1 MDLEKEIFKDGM
13 PKGYYTQNDNGKYV
27 LDTNHCWSEEVCV
40 AAIVSEVRANIEKA
54 RREVLAGLKSPLC
67 YHMEVRQMDAKFLAR
82 AAGIAVFRVKRHM
95 RPEIFAKLKSS
106 VLDRYAAALAVTP
119 EELKT
124 VPNSQSQEG

>member
-1 MDLEKEIFKDGM
+1 MELEKEIFKDGM

-40 AAIVSEVRANIEKA
+40 AAIVSEVRANIENA
-54 RREVLAGLKSPLC
+54 RKEVLAGLKSPLC
-67 YHMEVRQMDAKFLAR
+67 YHMEVRQMDAKFLAG

-106 VLDRYAAALAVTP
+106 ILDRYAAALAVTP

-124 VPNSQSQEG
+124 VPDGEA

>member
-1 MDLEKEIFKDGM
+1 MELEKEIFKDGM

-40 AAIVSEVRANIEKA
+40 AMIVSEVRANIENA
-54 RREVLAGLKSPLC
+54 RKEALAGLKSPLC
-67 YHMEVRQMDAKFLAR
+67 YHMEVRQMDVKFLAR

-95 RPEIFAKLKSS
+95 RPEIFAKLKPSI
-106 VLDRYAAALAVTP
+106 LDRYAAALAVTP

-124 VPNSQSQEG
+124 VPDSEA

>member
-13 PKGYYTQNDNGKYV
+13 PKGYYTQDDNGKYV

-40 AAIVSEVRANIEKA
+40 AAIVSEVRANIENA
-54 RREVLAGLKSPLC
+54 RKEVLAGLKSPLC

-106 VLDRYAAALAVTP
+106 ILDRYAAALAVTP

-124 VPNSQSQEG
+124 VPDSEA

>member
-1 MDLEKEIFKDGM
+1 MELEKEIFKDGM

-40 AAIVSEVRANIEKA
+40 AAIVSEVRANIENA
-54 RREVLAGLKSPLC
+54 RKEVLAGLKSPLC
-67 YHMEVRQMDAKFLAR
+67 YHMAVRQMDVKFLAR

-95 RPEIFAKLKSS
+95 RPEIFVKLKPS
-106 VLDRYAAALAVTP
+106 VLDRYAVALAVTP

-124 VPNSQSQEG
+124 VADSEA

>member
-1 MDLEKEIFKDGM
+1 MELEKEIFKDGM
-13 PKGYYTQNDNGKYV
+13 PKGYYTQDDNGKYF

-40 AAIVSEVRANIEKA
+40 AAIVSEVRANIENA
-54 RREVLAGLKSPLC
+54 RKGVLAGLKSPLC
-67 YHMEVRQMDAKFLAR
+67 YHMEVRQMDVKFLAR

-124 VPNSQSQEG
+124 VPDSEA